1 MSFSE
6 VTECV
11 KASHKNQKVTG
22 SNLIRRSIGCE
33 VQPFE
38 DVADDL
44 CFKIRTT
51 STASNIK

>member
-51 STASNIK
+51 STASNIT